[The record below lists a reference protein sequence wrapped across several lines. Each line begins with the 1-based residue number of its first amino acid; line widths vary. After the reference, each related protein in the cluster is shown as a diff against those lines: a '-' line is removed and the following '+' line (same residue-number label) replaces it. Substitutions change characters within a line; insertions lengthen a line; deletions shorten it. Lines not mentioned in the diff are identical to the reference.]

1 MRNLTRVALVVGIG
15 ISSTMFATEN
25 RTPWIAERGPL
36 RYTFE
41 KLHTDKYN
49 FNSWWVGHYKEA
61 HKAFDKHSV
70 HTKPLS
76 AVIFNKA
83 DFYLS
88 EIFPNSTVPGDVEN
102 YNPYLDLT
110 KYSPRV
116 YYTEYGMTFGAR
128 WDYKVWKKGRIGL
141 RGQMPF
147 RTIEMERQDWV
158 DETADPSDDVVK
170 NGLFRVLTTHEGKA
184 VGAGTVA
191 GTSSIMATAYNFKFV
206 QNLIKDKMQS
216 IVSGATNDVLIQNV
230 SLAFANNAG
239 NSTIHTA
246 LVGTDEKTGNPLMYA
261 VNFADDLVTA
271 GFAKAS
277 LDNVTLGNGALIN
290 VPNKVVATNEA
301 YFQSS
306 GNTVFEQTAGKTL
319 YKKITKA
326 SDVDVTADNLYF
338 FTKNDDVDYKT
349 LLADSAF
356 QEKEKGLWLVFKRA
370 SNAGDNNPLKFND
383 GTQNTAGAGK
393 NFDDGIK
400 QLLPLYK
407 ENPFEFIHE
416 QGFDLDTQ
424 KLSSIGDIDLD
435 FFYEHTFND
444 SWIGELFVGVRFP
457 TGGDKDCYGTPYRPQ
472 TGNGE
477 HWEIKL
483 GAMMAWQPLNWMN
496 AKLDAYYSFA
506 LEATEHR
513 MAAFKGAT
521 IKNFGPRADA
531 DIDWG
536 YFVGRL
542 DFTFFHPKTDNIRA
556 QVGYE
561 FYYKTEDHL
570 NFKASKMNSWLG
582 NKADGSDNQQTLDKH
597 VAEANTEAIA
607 HKIRGETSVMINK
620 YMEAYVSASTT
631 FAGQHVMRD
640 RDVQGGFNMRF

>member
-41 KLHTDKYN
+41 KLHPEKYN

-83 DFYLS
+83 DFKLN
-88 EIFPNSTVPGDVEN
+88 EIFPESTVPGDSEN
-102 YNPYLDLT
+102 YNPFFSVT
-110 KYSPRV
+110 KFSPRV

-158 DETADPSDDVVK
+158 DESQDPTNDVKESKYLRIVSKSDGSADK
-170 NGLFRVLTTHEGKA
+170 NNIVAVLCN
-184 VGAGTVA
+184 
-191 GTSSIMATAYNFKFV
+191 AYNFEFV
-206 QNLIKDKMQS
+206 RNLMDDKNTS
-216 IVSGATNDVLIQNV
+216 IVQATNTGVTIAGNPIQVADQKKMNEIAVAISGTDPVTEGPLFHALNYANV
-230 SLAFANNAG
+230 DANRVDDYWDAGTPEVAKDAAYFEPTFRLAGGSKDNTGIAANNALAPFK
-239 NSTIHTA
+239 TD
-246 LVGTDEKTGNPLMYA
+246 GTGGVSDSSLG
-261 VNFADDLVTA
+261 F
-271 GFAKAS
+271 FAKADY
-277 LDNVTLGNGALIN
+277 L
-290 VPNKVVATNEA
+290 
-301 YFQSS
+301 
-306 GNTVFEQTAGKTL
+306 TAKTL
-319 YKKITKA
+319 DSDAFKKA
-326 SDVDVTADNLYF
+326 QSDYWLIF
-338 FTKNDDVDYKT
+338 RRQ
-349 LLADSAF
+349 LDSGPGDA
-356 QEKEKGLWLVFKRA
+356 EKF
-370 SNAGDNNPLKFND
+370 
-383 GTQNTAGAGK
+383 GAGEANK
-393 NFDDGIK
+393 SGVGADVAHTIENI
-400 QLLPLYK
+400 LLQYK
-407 ENPFEFIHE
+407 ENPFHFISE
-416 QGFDLDTQ
+416 QGYDLDTQ

-435 FFYEHTFND
+435 LFYEHTFND

-477 HWEIKL
+477 HWEVKL
-483 GAMMAWQPLNWMN
+483 GAMLAWQPLNWMN

-570 NFKASKMNSWLG
+570 NFKQSKMESWLG
-582 NKADGSDNQQTLDKH
+582 KKLVNGVLVDNPKDLDKH